1 MLKYCLML
9 KRFLTYYKPYKKLF
23 AEDMLASLLVSVTA
37 MIYPVI
43 TRKML
48 NDFIPN
54 KKYNFII
61 IFGISLLVIYIIRGL
76 LKYFVQYYG
85 HVMGVN
91 MQSDMR
97 KTLFKKIEQLPF
109 SYFDNSETG
118 SIMSRLTNDLFDIS
132 ELAHHGPENIIM
144 STLMIFLSFFYLLTI
159 NVKLTIIIFCSL
171 PIFIYIGLKLRKYMR
186 EYARKAKV
194 AIAKINADI
203 SSSISGVRVTK
214 AFNNSDIELSKFE
227 KSNSEFV
234 EARKMHFKGFSLFN
248 SATSFITD
256 LFNVIVLL
264 AGGIFLFN
272 GEISFGDYST
282 FIVSVSLFM
291 DPIKQ
296 LISFSEQLQ
305 EGVSGFER
313 YIEIIDLPIEEDKSE
328 AKAYKKINGDIEFK
342 NVTFSYDEKEK
353 RNVLDDI
360 SFKVKKGETVA
371 LVGPSGGGK
380 TTICHLLPKFYRI
393 KVGEITIDNINIED
407 IKMSSLREN
416 IGIVQQDVFLF
427 SGSFYDNILY
437 GKPDASKKQ
446 VIDAAKKAN
455 IYDYIMSLPN
465 GFDTEIGERGIK
477 LSGGQKQRL
486 SIARVFLKNPSIL
499 ILDEATSALDNVTE
513 MLIQEALNTLK
524 KGRTTIVVAHRLST
538 IKNANEILVVANGK
552 IVEQGT
558 HNQLIRKQ
566 KGIYKGLYNSQFKD
580 RDFIV
585 DKKMM
590 MH

>member
-1 MLKYCLML
+1 ML
-9 KRFLTYYKPYKKLF
+9 KRFIEYYKPYKKLF
-23 AEDMLASLLVSVTA
+23 IEDMLASLLVSVTA
-37 MIYPVI
+37 MIYPII
-43 TRKML
+43 TRNML

-54 KKYNFII
+54 KKYGFII
-61 IFGISLLVIYIIRGL
+61 GFGVGLLIIYIIRGL

-109 SYFDNSETG
+109 SYFDNNETG

-144 STLMIFLSFFYLLTI
+144 SSLMIVLSFIYLLTI
-159 NVKLTIIIFCSL
+159 NVKLTVIIFCSL
-171 PIFIYIGLKLRKYMR
+171 PIFIYIGLKLREYMR
-186 EYARKAKV
+186 EYARKAKI

-214 AFNNSDIELSKFE
+214 AFNNSNIELSKFE
-227 KSNSEFV
+227 KSNEEFV
-234 EARKMHFKGFSLFN
+234 EARRMHFKGFSLFN

-272 GEISFGDYST
+272 GDISFGDYST
-282 FIVSVSLFM
+282 FIVSVALFM

-296 LISFSEQLQ
+296 LIAFSEQLQ
-305 EGVSGFER
+305 EGVTGFER
-313 YIEIIDLPIEEDKSE
+313 YIEIIDLPIEEDKE
-328 AKAYKKINGDIEFK
+328 NAKAYKKLNGDIRFN
-342 NVTFSYDEKEK
+342 NVTFAYDEKEK

-360 SFKVKKGETVA
+360 SFKVKKGQTVA

-380 TTICHLLPKFYRI
+380 TTICHLLPKFYRT
-393 KVGEITIDNINIED
+393 KVGTITIDGIDIED

-427 SGSFYDNILY
+427 SGSFYENILY
-437 GKPDASKKQ
+437 GKPNATKKQ
-446 VIDAAKKAN
+446 VIEAAKKAN
-455 IYDYIMSLPN
+455 IYDYIMSLSN

-538 IKNANEILVVANGK
+538 IKNANEILVVANGR

-558 HNQLIRKQ
+558 HKQLIRKP

-580 RDFIV
+580 KDFVV